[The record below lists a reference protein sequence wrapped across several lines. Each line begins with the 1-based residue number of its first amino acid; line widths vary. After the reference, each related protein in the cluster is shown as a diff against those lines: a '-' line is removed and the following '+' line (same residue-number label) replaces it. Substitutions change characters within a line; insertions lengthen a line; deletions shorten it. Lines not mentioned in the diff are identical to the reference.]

1 MFTLVPRI
9 IFSLK
14 SIIMTKIITNQI
26 LLGINGMQMIFF
38 KSLKFLINQTR
49 FFSLLITNSTN
60 FSDENFLIH
69 S

>member
-1 MFTLVPRI
+1 
-9 IFSLK
+9 
-14 SIIMTKIITNQI
+14 
-26 LLGINGMQMIFF
+26 MQMIFF

>member
-1 MFTLVPRI
+1 
-9 IFSLK
+9 
-14 SIIMTKIITNQI
+14 MTKIITNQI